1 MRKLWYNRF
10 ERQMGVNQMANEN
23 DQAYAR
29 KLAQIEANENLTILS
44 SMNQVNDEKVKQ
56 YIVYTDYRE
65 NGQQESTSSIFVYTP
80 YANVDR
86 FGHSTVDF
94 QTQLLFETNKWKKE
108 MHITVLETLGAAS
121 RLAVYDFQNLGLA
134 QLAVKAFCNLAN
146 KLEIETIDGNI
157 STFDRDDFK
166 KVAHILE
173 KYEFEVQTDAGQS
186 SGSFIKTRK
195 A

>member
-134 QLAVKAFCNLAN
+134 QLAVKASV
-146 KLEIETIDGNI
+146 I
-157 STFDRDDFK
+157 
-166 KVAHILE
+166 
-173 KYEFEVQTDAGQS
+173 
-186 SGSFIKTRK
+186 
-195 A
+195 

>member
-1 MRKLWYNRF
+1 
-10 ERQMGVNQMANEN
+10 MANEN

-94 QTQLLFETNKWKKE
+94 QAQLLFET
-108 MHITVLETLGAAS
+108 
-121 RLAVYDFQNLGLA
+121 
-134 QLAVKAFCNLAN
+134 
-146 KLEIETIDGNI
+146 
-157 STFDRDDFK
+157 
-166 KVAHILE
+166 
-173 KYEFEVQTDAGQS
+173 
-186 SGSFIKTRK
+186 
-195 A
+195 